1 MSPQIR
7 RRLLTS
13 LLGVLVLG
21 VAVAG
26 QAQAAPTGENAAAPD
41 VGVNDVSFCNGG
53 PQEAALTALNNSP
66 TTIGENGAFVPLPG
80 AVVPFQ
86 VPMGDSDQILVTFSA
101 EAILGGQTTP
111 LTVPTDHMALV
122 VLLDGAPLPPLD
134 DLIFTTDAGHAN
146 AIEGCRRVGPGNHVV
161 TVQWLLVDQGAAS
174 MLTGTLDDWTL
185 HVEVND

>member
-26 QAQAAPTGENAAAPD
+26 QAQAAPTGGSAAAPD
-41 VGVNDVSFCNGG
+41 VGINDVVACNGG
-53 PQEAALTALNNSP
+53 PQEAALTSMNNAP
-66 TTIGENGAFVPLPG
+66 FTIGENGAFVPLPG
-80 AVVPFQ
+80 AVVQFQ
-86 VPMGDSDQILVTFSA
+86 VPPGDSDQVLVTFSA
-101 EAILGGQTTP
+101 EAILGGQTAP
-111 LTVPTDHMALV
+111 LAVPTDRMELV
-122 VLLDGAPLPPLD
+122 ILVDGTPLFPLD
-134 DLIFTTDAGHAN
+134 DLTFTTDAGHAN

-161 TVQWLLVDQGAAS
+161 TVAWLLVDVGMNNA
-174 MLTGTLDDWTL
+174 LTGTIDDSML